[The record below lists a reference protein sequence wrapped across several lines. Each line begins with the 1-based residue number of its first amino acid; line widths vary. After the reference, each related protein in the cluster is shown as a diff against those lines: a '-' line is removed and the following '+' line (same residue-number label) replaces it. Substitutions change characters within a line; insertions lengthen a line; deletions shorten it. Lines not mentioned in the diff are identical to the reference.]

1 MPKRGPNDHP
11 NKVKEPAPDPAQER
25 RDLERVTTITKARL
39 HTLGVPVNDDDT
51 PDELTDILE
60 AIERF
65 ENVVRSRGGDL
76 MVDEPPPGG
85 HPQPD
90 GENRALPIRANGEP
104 AATYI
109 SRLERATE
117 LVSVRA

>member
-11 NKVKEPAPDPAQER
+11 NKLKEPAPDPAQAR

-60 AIERF
+60 TIERF

-76 MVDEPPPGG
+76 MVDEPPPGSR
-85 HPQPD
+85 PQPD
-90 GENRALPIRANGEP
+90 GEHRALPARAEGEP
-104 AATYI
+104 AGTYI
-109 SRLERATE
+109 SRLERAME